1 MTTSLFLFF
10 CFPAASLVCSKHF
23 PALTNRVS
31 KYHILL
37 IFTPVVIR
45 ECCGDLCFLQYPIV
59 SCFHCSSVTLS
70 INICIE
76 SSTDYSNLSAET
88 RFHLPSSQHCCSSRE
103 ILLPT
108 NFCNISTQQNLSV
121 QCSQRLRLSRRPS
134 ILLPLVG
141 LPFILPVAARQ
152 KIILGWA

>member
-1 MTTSLFLFF
+1 MLSSHDKILEVFLFF

-31 KYHILL
+31 KYHILF

-76 SSTDYSNLSAET
+76 SSTVTYQRKPASICPVPNTAAPHEKSYY
-88 RFHLPSSQHCCSSRE
+88 RP
-103 ILLPT
+103 
-108 NFCNISTQQNLSV
+108 ISVTSV
-121 QCSQRLRLSRRPS
+121 LSRIFQCNVVRDYVYPDVYQLFFS
-134 ILLPLVG
+134 LLLVYLSFCQWRRG
-141 LPFILPVAARQ
+141 I
-152 KIILGWA
+152 K